1 MRNLI
6 IVERL
11 QTYITSTVIRE
22 IHIDKTRNLIYDTKI
37 WQLVKERLKA
47 SILRTVKTTKD
58 TFSNVSLI
66 NNTLPEPTKVTG

>member
-11 QTYITSTVIRE
+11 QTYITPTVIRE
-22 IHIDKTRNLIYDTKI
+22 IHTDKTRNLIYDTKI

-58 TFSNVSLI
+58 TFSNISLI

>member
-11 QTYITSTVIRE
+11 QTYITPTVIRE
-22 IHIDKTRNLIYDTKI
+22 IHIDKTRNLIYDTKL

>member
-11 QTYITSTVIRE
+11 QTYITPTVIRE

>member
-11 QTYITSTVIRE
+11 QTYITPTVIRE
-22 IHIDKTRNLIYDTKI
+22 IHIDKTRNLSYDTEI

-58 TFSNVSLI
+58 TFSNISLI